1 MDFYVAGSYDV
12 VVIGLGHAGVE
23 AALASARLGAKT
35 LAMCIQL
42 ESIAL
47 MACNPAIGGTAK
59 GHLVREVD
67 ALGGE
72 MGKAADA
79 TCIQFRM
86 LNTGKGPAVHSLRGQ
101 ADKKEYQSYMR
112 SVLEK
117 EENLDLLQAEARDIL
132 MRDGKLYA
140 VTTTT
145 GALYETKSVIVATGV
160 YLKAR
165 TITGELVKESGPS
178 GLFPASHLS
187 ASLLELGIPLMRFK
201 TGTPPRLDARSI
213 DFSKTVVQDGD
224 VPPVPFSFMTDE
236 IDVEQIP
243 CHLTNTNERTHQ
255 ILRDNM
261 HRSPL
266 YSGIIEGTGT
276 RYCPSIED
284 KVVKFPARDRHPI
297 FLEPEVRDGLE
308 IYVQGMSSSMPEQVQ
323 FDALHTIEGLE
334 NCRIMRTAYAI
345 EYDCIRAEIL
355 DHTLCCKDIKGLY
368 FAGQVNGTS
377 GYEEAAAQGLIAG
390 INAALALQGKEPLIL
405 DRADAYIGVLIDDLV
420 TKQTP
425 EPYRMMTSRAEY
437 RLFLRQDNA
446 DMRLTRKGHAV
457 GLASDERL
465 ARLEEKERQLAIALE
480 ALAKHRLRSN
490 ELPQQMIDRG
500 LNRDTSYLASELVTR
515 GFSYEE
521 VCAVCPELPEI
532 IPSAREQAEIHL
544 RYDGY
549 ISRQM
554 SQIEQFRR
562 LEEMALPADFD
573 YNALDSL
580 RLEARQKLSAIRPLS
595 LGQASRISGV
605 SPADIQVLMIALKQ
619 RRMRLQA
626 QGTKVDPM
634 TGVEHAE

>member
-79 TCIQFRM
+79 TCSQFRM
-86 LNTGKGPAVHSLRGQ
+86 LHTGKGPAVHSLRGQ

-187 ASLLELGIPLMRFK
+187 ASLIELGIPLMRFK

-297 FLEPEVRDGLE
+297 FLEPEVRGGLE

-480 ALAKHRLRSN
+480 ALARHRLRSN

-500 LNRDTSYLASELVTR
+500 LNRDTSYLASERVTR

-521 VCAVCPELPEI
+521 VRAVCPELPEI